1 MLQHIYQ
8 YYNGEKLGVP
18 YFVSIGIIFLLVG
31 LLLWLK
37 FFENPIS
44 KGFGTGLFIVGIIL
58 VVGGFSALKFNNQK
72 IAQLSTRQSETELVL
87 KESEIIR
94 MEKVMNVTFR
104 YAFIAFAT
112 IITILTWITVFT
124 KSYYWKGFSIA
135 FILLVLILLIFDT
148 YNSKRN
154 AAYFELVKE
163 YKIE

>member
-1 MLQHIYQ
+1 
-8 YYNGEKLGVP
+8 
-18 YFVSIGIIFLLVG
+18 
-31 LLLWLK
+31 
-37 FFENPIS
+37 
-44 KGFGTGLFIVGIIL
+44 
-58 VVGGFSALKFNNQK
+58 
-72 IAQLSTRQSETELVL
+72 
-87 KESEIIR
+87 

-112 IITILTWITVFT
+112 ITTILIWITVFT